1 MNRADFHKLVWGYY
15 RDHGRDNLP
24 WRQDITPY
32 RVLVSEIMLQQTQV
46 PRVIDKFNTW
56 MELWPDCAGL
66 AGVNRA
72 AVLEQWQG
80 LGYNNRALRL
90 GELAALVVKDYAGK
104 LPTERTELEQLPGIG
119 PYTSGAI
126 MAFAYDQPVSFVDT
140 NIRRVFL
147 HHFFPDRED
156 VTDGEVLE
164 KVTAMLPSKQY
175 RQWYWALMNY
185 GSHLGDVLR
194 AANPNRR
201 SRHYVKQSAF
211 VGSDRQ
217 MRGALVRALLTGPA
231 SLEEVARLV
240 TVDIDQSIAPER
252 LQKILGTMV
261 AEGLVTKNKKLYK
274 I

>member
-1 MNRADFHKLVWGYY
+1 
-15 RDHGRDNLP
+15 
-24 WRQDITPY
+24 
-32 RVLVSEIMLQQTQV
+32 MLQQTQV

-56 MELWPDCAGL
+56 IELWPDFVAL
-66 AGVNRA
+66 AGANRA

-90 GELAALVVKDYAGK
+90 GELAALVVKEHKGE
-104 LPTERTELEQLPGIG
+104 LPRERTVLEQLPGIG

-126 MAFAYDQPVSFVDT
+126 MAFAYDRPVSFVDT

-147 HHFFPDRED
+147 HHFFPGRED

-164 KVTAMLPSKQY
+164 KVTAMLPSKKY
-175 RQWYWALMNY
+175 RQWYWALMDY

-201 SRHYVKQSAF
+201 SRHYVKQSTF

-217 MRGALVRALLTGPA
+217 IRGAIVRALLAGPA

-240 TVDIDQSIAPER
+240 ANDIDQSPEIER
-252 LQKILGTMV
+252 LQKILGTMM
-261 AEGLVTKNKKLYK
+261 AEGLVTKTRDVYLICN
-274 I
+274 